1 MNELLIV
8 HYFGKER
15 LDDLMKSAGWNE
27 RQIEGQLSA
36 IHRLAKEEDGEV
48 LVAKAGNELFGYI
61 LVEFHKWN
69 RLGQIQG
76 LIVHPGQRRQGI
88 GTQLVNKAEDFVSNK
103 GARGIYVDTPVDN
116 DGGRKFYMEIGYK
129 EDCIRSEY
137 YDTGM
142 DAVIYLKMFK

>member
-1 MNELLIV
+1 MS
-8 HYFGKER
+8 R
-15 LDDLMKSAGWNE
+15 LYDLMKSAGWNE

-36 IHRLAKEEDGEV
+36 IHRLTKEEDGEV
-48 LVAKAGNELFGYI
+48 LVAKVGNELSGYI
-61 LVEFHKWN
+61 SVEFHKWN

-76 LIVHPGQRRQGI
+76 LIVHPGQRRKGI
-88 GTQLVNKAEDFVSNK
+88 GTQLVNKVEDFVRNK

-116 DGGRKFYMEIGYK
+116 DGGREFYVEIGYK